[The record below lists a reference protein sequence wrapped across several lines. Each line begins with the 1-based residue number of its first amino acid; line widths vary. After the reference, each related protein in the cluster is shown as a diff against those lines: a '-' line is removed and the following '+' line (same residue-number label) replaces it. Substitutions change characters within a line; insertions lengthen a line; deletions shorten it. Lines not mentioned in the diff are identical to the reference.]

1 MCISRSLDARV
12 DVQKGCGMG
21 LGGYAYSC
29 VPSFVHT
36 TLHAM
41 HTSLHTI
48 FGHSVQL
55 KS

>member
-1 MCISRSLDARV
+1 MWV

-21 LGGYAYSC
+21 LGGYADLR

-36 TLHAM
+36 TLHTM
-41 HTSLHTI
+41 HTILHTMHTILHTI